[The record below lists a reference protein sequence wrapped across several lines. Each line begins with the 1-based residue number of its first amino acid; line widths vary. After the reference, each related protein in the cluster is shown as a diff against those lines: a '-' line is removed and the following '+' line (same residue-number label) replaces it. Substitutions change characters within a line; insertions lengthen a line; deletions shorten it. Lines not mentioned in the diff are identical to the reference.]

1 MDVQSV
7 GVVGAGTMGGGIA
20 QVAAA
25 AGLKVLVCDTSA
37 DQMRRCQAQIETSLD
52 KAVRRGKIADDE
64 RGRIVERLRFVS
76 DLGQVARC
84 DFLIEAIVEDP
95 AAKAQL
101 HAELGRLVRHEVV
114 LASNTSSIS
123 ISRLGEASGRP
134 DRFVGMHF
142 FNPVPV
148 MPLVEVVAGRAT
160 SEPTLAATEDL
171 ARRMNKTP
179 LRVRD
184 APGFVA
190 NRVLM
195 PMINEAVFALADCV
209 ADAATID
216 RVMVLGCNHPMGPL
230 ALADL
235 IGLDVCLF
243 ILEVLHRDTGDAKFQ
258 PCGLL
263 RDMVAAGRLGR
274 KAGCG
279 FFDYTH
285 SDSDV
290 SKSSYSQSLV

>member
-1 MDVQSV
+1 M
-7 GVVGAGTMGGGIA
+7 
-20 QVAAA
+20 
-25 AGLKVLVCDTSA
+25 
-37 DQMRRCQAQIETSLD
+37 
-52 KAVRRGKIADDE
+52 RRGKLAADE
-64 RGRIVERLRFVS
+64 RGRTVERLRFVP
-76 DLGQVARC
+76 DLGELAGC
-84 DFLIEAIVEDP
+84 DFVIEAIVEDS

-101 HAELGRLVRHEVV
+101 HGDLGRLVPHDVI

-123 ISRLGEASGRP
+123 ITRLGEASGRP

-160 SEPTLAATEDL
+160 GEATLVATEAL
-171 ARRMNKTP
+171 AQRMNKTP

-195 PMINEAVFALADCV
+195 PMINEAVFALADGV

-243 ILEVLHRDTGDAKFQ
+243 ILEVLHRDTGDAKFL

-263 RDMVAAGRLGR
+263 SDLVAAGRLGR
-274 KAGCG
+274 KSGCG
-279 FFDYTH
+279 FFDYPA
-285 SDSDV
+285 
-290 SKSSYSQSLV
+290 SLA